1 VNEIAVAFAEENPPA
16 AVIAAAMVH
25 VPASTNAT
33 RPVLELMVHT
43 EVVELEYDFVP
54 LPSPALAVEVIVG
67 FVPTVNEYG
76 EPEYDAASMVS
87 VREVAE
93 VTVISIVGEVAALY
107 VESPPSVAR
116 IEHVPVFVA
125 SAVSV
130 VPEILQYKRPLT
142 TSYVV
147 LPAVPADKVVP
158 SEVVWPTAMVV
169 EVAVTVT
176 VRSVLPAVNE
186 TMLP

>member
-1 VNEIAVAFAEENPPA
+1 MNEIAVAFAEENPPA

-87 VREVAE
+87 VREVAGVATGE
-93 VTVISIVGEVAALY
+93 SQRSRLLDPVGSDLAFA
-107 VESPPSVAR
+107 
-116 IEHVPVFVA
+116 
-125 SAVSV
+125 
-130 VPEILQYKRPLT
+130 
-142 TSYVV
+142 
-147 LPAVPADKVVP
+147 
-158 SEVVWPTAMVV
+158 
-169 EVAVTVT
+169 
-176 VRSVLPAVNE
+176 
-186 TMLP
+186 

>member
-1 VNEIAVAFAEENPPA
+1 MNEIAVAFAEENPPA

-33 RPVLELMVHT
+33 RPVLELMVHA
-43 EVVELEYDFVP
+43 EVVELEYVFVP

-107 VESPPSVAR
+107 VESLPSVAR

-130 VPEILQYKRPLT
+130 VPEILQYKRPFT

-158 SEVVWPTAMVV
+158 SEVV
-169 EVAVTVT
+169 
-176 VRSVLPAVNE
+176 
-186 TMLP
+186 